1 MKKFAF
7 AAVCVLCVMLA
18 SVLRHVILAKT
29 VPAAAEYSLRP
40 GSAAAPFSDLMEND
54 SYLMKNV

>member
-18 SVLRHVILAKT
+18 SVLRHVILSKT
-29 VPAAAEYSLRP
+29 IPAAAEYSLRSGCAAVPLP
-40 GSAAAPFSDLMEND
+40 GLMEND
-54 SYLMKNV
+54 SDLIKNI